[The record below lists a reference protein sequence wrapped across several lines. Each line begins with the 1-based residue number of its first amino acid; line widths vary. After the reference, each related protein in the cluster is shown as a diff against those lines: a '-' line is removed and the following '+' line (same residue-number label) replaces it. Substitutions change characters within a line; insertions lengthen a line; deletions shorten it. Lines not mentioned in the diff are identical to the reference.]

1 MGAGADI
8 QILLVVDGA
17 GWHRSKDLVVPEGIH
32 LEILP
37 PYSPELQPAER
48 LWRLADE
55 PLANRAFEQLEQL
68 EEILEVRC
76 RTLAD
81 SMKPENE
88 VLFMDGTVFIDV
100 VVKKAA
106 QSWLGSGAECFII
119 FMVEE

>member
-1 MGAGADI
+1 MKFFNMNCRFVITSKKGKYI
-8 QILLVVDGA
+8 Q
-17 GWHRSKDLVVPEGIH
+17 
-32 LEILP
+32 
-37 PYSPELQPAER
+37 PYVS
-48 LWRLADE
+48 
-55 PLANRAFEQLEQL
+55 
-68 EEILEVRC
+68 
-76 RTLAD
+76 D